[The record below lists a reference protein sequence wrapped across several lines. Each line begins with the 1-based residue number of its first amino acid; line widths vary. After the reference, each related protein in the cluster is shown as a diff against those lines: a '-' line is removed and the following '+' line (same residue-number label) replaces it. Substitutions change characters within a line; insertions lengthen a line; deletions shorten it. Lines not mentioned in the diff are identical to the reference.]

1 VPQQPEESEEQE
13 GLIMYPKMVVNLKK
27 LQQNLDAV
35 AAITKDRGSCS
46 LMIVTKGMCADPEMA
61 KMIAADPKV
70 DYMADSRVKNL
81 ASYVDIAHQGGK
93 KTVLLRIPMHD
104 EVEDVVKYADIS
116 FNSELS
122 TLRLLNKA
130 AADAGKVHD
139 IVLMI
144 DLGDLR
150 EGIFFQNPELI
161 DEAVDEI
168 MAMEHINLYGI
179 AVNLTCYG
187 AIIPK
192 YENLS
197 QLVEIAESIES
208 RTGHKLQ
215 MVSGGNSSSIYL
227 VDKGELPEGI
237 NNLRLGEAF
246 LLGNDTAYETDLP
259 GTTGDALILEAQIV
273 ELKEKPSLPIGEVGV
288 DAFGEKP
295 YYEDRG
301 IMKRAIIAVGK
312 QDTDL
317 GSMTPV
323 DPQIEIMGGSSDH
336 TILDVTHCDK
346 DYQVGDVVSF
356 TLGYG
361 GMLKVATSPY
371 VSREYVK

>member
-1 VPQQPEESEEQE
+1 
-13 GLIMYPKMVVNLKK
+13 MYPRLVINLKK
-27 LQQNLDAV
+27 LEDNLNAC
-35 AAITKDRGSCS
+35 ATITKDHGKCS
-46 LMIVTKGMCADPEMA
+46 LMIVTKGLCADREMV
-61 KMIAADPKV
+61 KMVAENPNV
-70 DYMADSRVKNL
+70 DFIADSRVKN
-81 ASYVDIAHQGGK
+81 IAAFADTARANGK
-93 KTVLLRIPMHD
+93 KTVLLRIPMHC
-104 EVEDVVKYADIS
+104 EVADVVKYVDLS

-122 TLRLLNKA
+122 TIRLLNEEA
-130 AADAGKVHD
+130 AKAGKVHD
-139 IVLMI
+139 ILLMI

-150 EGIFFQNPELI
+150 EGIFFQNQDLI
-161 DEAVDEI
+161 YEAVEEI
-168 MAMEHINLYGI
+168 LKMENINLYGI
-179 AVNLTCYG
+179 GVNLTCYG

-192 YENLS
+192 NENLS
-197 QLVEIAESIES
+197 QLVAIGRDLESKYGI
-208 RTGHKLQ
+208 KLE

-246 LLGNDTAYETDLP
+246 LLGNDTAYETKLP
-259 GTTGDALILEAQIV
+259 GTVSDGLILQAQII

-301 IMKRAIIAVGK
+301 IMKRAIIGIGK

-336 TILDVTHCDK
+336 IILDVTHADK
-346 DYQVGDVVSF
+346 AYKVGDIVEF
-356 TLGYG
+356 ELGYG
-361 GMLKVATSPY
+361 GMLKTATSPY
-371 VSREYVK
+371 VEKTYIK

>member
-1 VPQQPEESEEQE
+1 
-13 GLIMYPKMVVNLKK
+13 MYPKLIIDLKK
-27 LQQNLDAV
+27 LQGNLDAV
-35 AAITKDRGSCS
+35 AAITKDRGHCS
-46 LMIVTKGMCADPEMA
+46 LMIVTKGVCADPEVV
-61 KMIAADPKV
+61 KMVAADPKV

-81 ASYVDIAHQGGK
+81 ASYVDIAHERGK
-93 KTVLLRIPMHD
+93 KTVLLRIPMHEEIP
-104 EVEDVVKYADIS
+104 EVIRNADIS

-122 TLRLLNKA
+122 TIRLLNEAAKKA
-130 AADAGKVHD
+130 GIVHD

-150 EGIFFQNPELI
+150 EGIFFKNEDQI
-161 DEAVDEI
+161 DAAVAEI
-168 MAMEHINLYGI
+168 LSMKNINLYGI

-192 YENLS
+192 KDNLS
-197 QLVEIAESIES
+197 QLVEIGEKIEKKYDI
-208 RTGHKLQ
+208 HLE
-215 MVSGGNSSSIYL
+215 MISGGNSSSIYL

-246 LLGNDTAYETDLP
+246 LLGNDTAYETKLP
-259 GTTGDALILEAQIV
+259 GTTGETMLLQAQIV

-288 DAFGEKP
+288 DAFGQKP

-301 IMKRAIIAVGK
+301 MMKRAIIAIGK

-317 GSMTPV
+317 DSMTPR
-323 DPQIEIMGGSSDH
+323 DPKIEIMGGSSDH
-336 TILDVTHCDK
+336 TILDVTHSDK
-346 DYQVGDVVSF
+346 AYQVGDIVEF

-361 GMLKVATSPY
+361 GMLKAATSPY
-371 VSREYVK
+371 VEKDYIK

>member
-1 VPQQPEESEEQE
+1 
-13 GLIMYPKMVVNLKK
+13 MYPKLVIDLKK
-27 LQQNLDAV
+27 LQGNLDAV
-35 AAITKDRGSCS
+35 AEITKDRGGCS
-46 LMIVTKGMCADPEMA
+46 LMIVTKGLCADPEMA
-61 KMIAADPKV
+61 GLVARDPKV

-81 ASYVDIAHQGGK
+81 ASYADIARANGK

-104 EVEDVVKYADIS
+104 EVEGVIQYADIS

-122 TLRLLNKA
+122 TIRLLNEEA
-130 AADAGKVHD
+130 GRVGKVHD

-150 EGIFFQNPELI
+150 EGIFFRNEDLI
-161 DEAVDEI
+161 WEAVEEI
-168 MAMEHINLYGI
+168 LQMEHINLYGI

-192 YENLS
+192 YDNLS
-197 QLVEIAESIES
+197 QLVDIARKIEEKYDV
-208 RTGHKLQ
+208 RLQ

-227 VDKGELPEGI
+227 IDKGELPEGI

-259 GTTGDALILEAQIV
+259 GTVGDTVTLQAQIV

-288 DAFGEKP
+288 DAFGQKP

-317 GSMTPV
+317 GSMTPT

-336 TILDVTHCDK
+336 TILDVTHCDR
-346 DYQVGDVVSF
+346 DYKVGDIVTF
-356 TLGYG
+356 ELGYG

-371 VSREYVK
+371 VEREYVRG